1 MHYNNQKTMYRYMKG
16 YVKNLTIDVGF
27 RFWTAVGKVYQET
40 NGSKKSAIFAYCG
53 VAIPK
58 ELEINIS
65 WI

>member
-1 MHYNNQKTMYRYMKG
+1 MKG